1 MEQTEEI
8 LKKIKAINSDEVKD
22 ILKDIV
28 IIDGAIVQE
37 DNLKYKEKVYQEIKN
52 KYYKKLTE
60 LKFEIFKE
68 CLNEKLD
75 NYVDSNKKDINSQIG
90 LLKLFLIRIAA
101 LEIVNS
107 QKINEIIK
115 LLNKEVKY
123 RKIKEL
129 YDNLDNEILKAL

>member
-52 KYYKKLTE
+52 KYYKKLIE

-115 LLNKEVKY
+115 LLNNEVKY

>member
-52 KYYKKLTE
+52 KYYKKLIE

-101 LEIVNS
+101 LEIVKT
-107 QKINEIIK
+107 QKTNEIIK
-115 LLNKEVKY
+115 LLNNEVKY

-129 YDNLDNEILKAL
+129 YDNLDDEILKAL

>member
-37 DNLKYKEKVYQEIKN
+37 DNLKYKEKVYQEITN
-52 KYYKKLTE
+52 KYYKKIIE
-60 LKFEIFKE
+60 LKFEIFKVY
-68 CLNEKLD
+68 LNEKLD

-101 LEIVNS
+101 LEIVKT
-107 QKINEIIK
+107 QKTNEIIK
-115 LLNKEVKY
+115 LLNNEVKY

>member
-115 LLNKEVKY
+115 LLNNEVKY

-129 YDNLDNEILKAL
+129 YDNLDDEILKNL

>member
-52 KYYKKLTE
+52 KYYKKLIE

-68 CLNEKLD
+68 YLNEKLD

-101 LEIVNS
+101 LEIVKT

-115 LLNKEVKY
+115 LLNNEVKY

>member
-101 LEIVNS
+101 LEIVKT
-107 QKINEIIK
+107 QKTNEIIK

-129 YDNLDNEILKAL
+129 YDNLDDEILKNL

>member
-52 KYYKKLTE
+52 KYYKKLIE

-107 QKINEIIK
+107 QKIYEIIK

-129 YDNLDNEILKAL
+129 YDNLDDEILKNL

>member
-52 KYYKKLTE
+52 KYYRKLIE

-68 CLNEKLD
+68 YLNEKLD

>member
-52 KYYKKLTE
+52 KYYKKLIE

-101 LEIVNS
+101 LEIVKT
-107 QKINEIIK
+107 QKTNEIIK
-115 LLNKEVKY
+115 LLNNEVKY

-129 YDNLDNEILKAL
+129 YDNLDNEILKVL

>member
-52 KYYKKLTE
+52 KYYKKLIE

-68 CLNEKLD
+68 YLNEKLD

-129 YDNLDNEILKAL
+129 YDNLDDEILKAL

>member
-101 LEIVNS
+101 LEIVKT
-107 QKINEIIK
+107 QKTNEIIK
-115 LLNKEVKY
+115 LLNNEVKY

>member
-101 LEIVNS
+101 LEIVKT
-107 QKINEIIK
+107 QKTNEIIK
-115 LLNKEVKY
+115 LLNNEVKY

-129 YDNLDNEILKAL
+129 YDNLDNEILKNL

>member
-129 YDNLDNEILKAL
+129 YDNLDNEILKNL

>member
-52 KYYKKLTE
+52 KYYKKLIE

-101 LEIVNS
+101 LEIVKT
-107 QKINEIIK
+107 QKTNEIIK
-115 LLNKEVKY
+115 LLNNEVKY

>member
-52 KYYKKLTE
+52 KYYKKLIE

-129 YDNLDNEILKAL
+129 YDNLDNEILKVL

>member
-52 KYYKKLTE
+52 KYYKKLIE

-101 LEIVNS
+101 LEIVKT
-107 QKINEIIK
+107 QKTNEIIK
-115 LLNKEVKY
+115 LLNNEVKY

-129 YDNLDNEILKAL
+129 YDNLDNEILKNL

>member
-101 LEIVNS
+101 LEIVKT
-107 QKINEIIK
+107 QKTNEIIK

>member
-52 KYYKKLTE
+52 KYYKKLMK

-68 CLNEKLD
+68 YLNEKLD
-75 NYVDSNKKDINSQIG
+75 NYVDSTKKDINSQIG

-101 LEIVNS
+101 LEIVNT

-115 LLNKEVKY
+115 LLNNEVKY

-129 YDNLDNEILKAL
+129 YDNLDDEILKTL

>member
-52 KYYKKLTE
+52 KYYKKLIE

-68 CLNEKLD
+68 CLNEKLN

-101 LEIVNS
+101 LEIVKT
-107 QKINEIIK
+107 QKTNEIIK
-115 LLNKEVKY
+115 LLNNEVKY

>member
-52 KYYKKLTE
+52 KYYKKLIE

-68 CLNEKLD
+68 YLNEKLD

-101 LEIVNS
+101 LEIVKT
-107 QKINEIIK
+107 QKTNEIIK

>member
-52 KYYKKLTE
+52 KYYKKLIE

-101 LEIVNS
+101 LEIVKT
-107 QKINEIIK
+107 QKTNEIIK

>member
-52 KYYKKLTE
+52 KYNKKLME

-68 CLNEKLD
+68 YLNEKLD
-75 NYVDSNKKDINSQIG
+75 NYVDSTKKDINSQIG

>member
-52 KYYKKLTE
+52 KYYKKLIE

-68 CLNEKLD
+68 YLNEKLD

-101 LEIVNS
+101 LEIVKT
-107 QKINEIIK
+107 QKTNEIIK
-115 LLNKEVKY
+115 LLNNEVKY

>member
-75 NYVDSNKKDINSQIG
+75 NYIDSNKKDINSQIG

-101 LEIVNS
+101 LEIVKT
-107 QKINEIIK
+107 QKTNEIIK
-115 LLNKEVKY
+115 LLNNEVKY

-129 YDNLDNEILKAL
+129 YDNLDDEILKNL

>member
-52 KYYKKLTE
+52 KYYKKLIE

-68 CLNEKLD
+68 YLNEKLD

>member
-52 KYYKKLTE
+52 KYYKKLIE

-68 CLNEKLD
+68 YLNEKLD

-129 YDNLDNEILKAL
+129 YDNLDNEILKNL

>member
-52 KYYKKLTE
+52 KYYKKLIE

-68 CLNEKLD
+68 YLNEKLD

-115 LLNKEVKY
+115 LLNNEVKY
-123 RKIKEL
+123 GKIKEL

>member
-52 KYYKKLTE
+52 KYYKKLME

-68 CLNEKLD
+68 YLNEKLD
-75 NYVDSNKKDINSQIG
+75 NYVDSTKKDINSQIG

-101 LEIVNS
+101 LEIVNT
-107 QKINEIIK
+107 QKTNEIIK
-115 LLNKEVKY
+115 LLNNEVKY

-129 YDNLDNEILKAL
+129 YDNLDDEILKTL

>member
-52 KYYKKLTE
+52 KYYKKLIE

-101 LEIVNS
+101 LEIVKT

-115 LLNKEVKY
+115 LLNNEVKY

>member
-52 KYYKKLTE
+52 KYYKKLIE

>member
-52 KYYKKLTE
+52 KYYKKLIE

-68 CLNEKLD
+68 YLNEKLD

-115 LLNKEVKY
+115 LLNNEVKY

>member
-52 KYYKKLTE
+52 KYYKKLIE

-115 LLNKEVKY
+115 VWNKEPKY
-123 RKIKEL
+123 R
-129 YDNLDNEILKAL
+129 

>member
-60 LKFEIFKE
+60 LKLEIFKE

-107 QKINEIIK
+107 QKINEIIN

-129 YDNLDNEILKAL
+129 YDNLDDEILKAL

>member
-1 MEQTEEI
+1 M
-8 LKKIKAINSDEVKD
+8 
-22 ILKDIV
+22 KDIV

-123 RKIKEL
+123 RKITEL
-129 YDNLDNEILKAL
+129 YDNLDDEILKAL

>member
-52 KYYKKLTE
+52 KYYKKLIE

-68 CLNEKLD
+68 YLNEKLD

-101 LEIVNS
+101 LEIVKT
-107 QKINEIIK
+107 QKTNEIIK
-115 LLNKEVKY
+115 LLNNEVKY

-129 YDNLDNEILKAL
+129 YDNLDNEILKVL

>member
-52 KYYKKLTE
+52 KYYKKLIE

-68 CLNEKLD
+68 YLNEKLD

-101 LEIVNS
+101 LEIVKT
-107 QKINEIIK
+107 QKTNEIIK
-115 LLNKEVKY
+115 LLNNEVKY

-129 YDNLDNEILKAL
+129 YDNLDDEILKNL

>member
-52 KYYKKLTE
+52 KYYKKLIE

-101 LEIVNS
+101 LEIVKT
-107 QKINEIIK
+107 QKTNEIIK
-115 LLNKEVKY
+115 LLNNEVKY

-129 YDNLDNEILKAL
+129 YDNLDDEILKNL